1 MREAMRLKMKG
12 NVITKILETSIHKI
26 HVEAIDERTDKPV
39 ELTLFLDNQGE
50 EEVKPAYIIAVLH
63 QLGFRFNRYIESGD
77 STVISQNC
85 ETLFEV
91 GKAKELE

>member
-50 EEVKPAYIIAVLH
+50 EEVKPVYIMEVLH
-63 QLGFRFNRYIESGD
+63 RLGYRFNRYIDNGD

-85 ETLFEV
+85 ESLFEV